1 MNIEEKLVADATAV
15 MNTVKDLQAASALL
29 GWDQET
35 YMPDGAAEARAEQLA
50 TLDTL
55 AHQKLTG
62 NATAEIVEKIR
73 PALNGGTTRTER
85 LMKLFVRE
93 YDKASKLPERL
104 VHETSKATALAQESW
119 KKARGASDFKIFRDD
134 LKKLLD
140 LKSEAA
146 ECYGYAENKYDALL
160 DLFEPGMSVSHL
172 KPVFSNLAKGTR
184 ELLAMVEPVKDR
196 ADDSVL
202 YTKFDKNQQL
212 AFAQQ
217 ISKAIGFNFETG
229 RVDLSAHPFC
239 TSFAP
244 TDVRLTTRV
253 FEDDLR
259 SCLFGL
265 IHETGHGMYEQ
276 GFAKE
281 LTRTFAADG
290 ASMGIHESQSLF
302 WENVIARS
310 EEFWEWGLP
319 ILKTYFPEQLGNMTP
334 LDFYKA
340 INTVSPSLIR
350 IEADETTYNM
360 HIILRFEL
368 EEALINGTLS
378 VDDVPAAWNDKMQA
392 FLGITPP
399 SDAKGCLQDI
409 HWSFGGFGYF
419 PSYTLGKLYAATL
432 RKCLLRDM
440 PESPDNIRTGNFAP
454 ILEWLRTNIHQHGKT
469 MTPDELIRNISG
481 SSLTEQDFLEYAM
494 AKAKRVYDL

>member
-73 PALNGGTTRTER
+73 PVLNGGTTRTER

-119 KKARGASDFKIFRDD
+119 KKARAASDFKIFRDD

-368 EEALINGTLS
+368 EEALIN
-378 VDDVPAAWNDKMQA
+378 
-392 FLGITPP
+392 
-399 SDAKGCLQDI
+399 
-409 HWSFGGFGYF
+409 
-419 PSYTLGKLYAATL
+419 
-432 RKCLLRDM
+432 
-440 PESPDNIRTGNFAP
+440 
-454 ILEWLRTNIHQHGKT
+454 
-469 MTPDELIRNISG
+469 
-481 SSLTEQDFLEYAM
+481 
-494 AKAKRVYDL
+494 